1 MKRLKTEGEE
11 IELGKM
17 IGEGFNVKKLLKLNR
32 MKLDSGII
40 PDQTFVN
47 QTDITQ
53 RDIEE
58 VDDFLDKEK
67 GKKEE
72 VLHQLKQP
80 ECNYYMDIYQE

>member
-1 MKRLKTEGEE
+1 
-11 IELGKM
+11 
-17 IGEGFNVKKLLKLNR
+17 
-32 MKLDSGII
+32 MKLDFGII

-80 ECNYYMDIYQE
+80 E

>member
-32 MKLDSGII
+32 MKLDSGIV

-53 RDIEE
+53 RDIA
-58 VDDFLDKEK
+58 
-67 GKKEE
+67 
-72 VLHQLKQP
+72 
-80 ECNYYMDIYQE
+80 